1 MSQSA
6 TGAVALQTLVRAILA
21 AVAYFVSARLGAAIA
36 LPHNIAAIWP
46 PSGVMLALLVLS
58 DRRDWPALVVGGFT
72 GALVS
77 VSLYH
82 YPLPLAL
89 TAATANSAES
99 LLAAWVIRWRYD
111 SRTPMHSIAG
121 LVRFIIGAVG
131 LSNAVTALLGGFMLH
146 QRFGTPYGTA
156 WFTWWVGDGL
166 GMLIVAPV
174 LLQATRLSQRIRI
187 VELRAA
193 IEAVALLTLLFV
205 AAQITLGPRHEW
217 LLDPSPYTLLPLL
230 FWAALR
236 FGPPGAATGLLIVAS
251 VAIWNAALGVGP
263 YAGNGAPE
271 VNIAMH
277 VYTFLLMASLSSL
290 IPAAVLEERNA
301 VIRRLV
307 DSEERYRELF
317 ESSPDP
323 SCVYDFETWSIL
335 EVNQSAIAQYGYSRD
350 EFLRL
355 TILDTLPDED
365 AAALRQ
371 FLMQTRPGGV
381 REQLARN
388 RRKDGTVFEV
398 EVKSYPL
405 LFEGRPARL
414 VHTRDVTERRRADDA
429 LRAAQERLR
438 RVIASSGAVIFELR
452 SRDGGLEL
460 EWISE
465 NVTKILGYTIEET
478 HQPKWWSS
486 NVHPDDFKRMRG
498 RPFAEAFMDGT
509 SEYRL
514 KHRDGRYRWLREE
527 QRVTRN
533 SDHKPVA
540 VVGAWLDIT
549 DSRQLEQ
556 QLQQSQKLQ
565 AVGQLAGGVAHDF
578 NNILTVILAEAG
590 ELLSTA
596 SPRSATDLES
606 IEEIRKAG
614 ERAAALTRQ
623 LLTFS
628 RRQIIEPVTVD
639 INEIVAGMDKMLRR
653 LIGEHVQIELRL
665 KSGIQCT
672 VADRGQLEQL
682 FVNLVVNARDA
693 MPDGG
698 TLTIETA
705 NVQLDEAFTA
715 PHPDLVPGD
724 YVMLA
729 VADVGT
735 GMTDDVKK
743 HLFEP
748 FFTTKEPG
756 KGTGLGLATSYAI
769 ARQFGGH
776 IAVYSEVGLGT
787 TMRVYFP
794 VSGIASHAGR
804 PSPAGLARHRGH
816 ETILLVEDEN
826 QVRRVS
832 LRMLQAAGYV
842 VHEVANAEDAIAL
855 LNSSSV
861 QFDLLLTDVVL
872 PRMGG
877 GALAAQASKMRPG
890 IRVLFTSGY
899 SADTV
904 LQRRLLER
912 DVVLLQKPFTAASL
926 AAKVR
931 EALDRP

>member
-1 MSQSA
+1 M
-6 TGAVALQTLVRAILA
+6 QTLVRATLA
-21 AVAYFVSARLGAAIA
+21 GLAYFASAQLGAAFA
-36 LPHNIAAIWP
+36 LPNNIAAIWP

-58 DRRDWPALVVGGFT
+58 DRRDWPALVAGGFA

-77 VSLYH
+77 VSLYN
-82 YPLPLAL
+82 YPLSLSL
-89 TAATANSAES
+89 TAALANSAES
-99 LLAAWVIRWRYD
+99 FLAAWVIRWRYD
-111 SRTPMHSIAG
+111 SRTPMHSVPG
-121 LVRFIIGAVG
+121 LVRFIVGAVM
-131 LSNAVTALLGGFMLH
+131 LSNAVTALLGGFMIH
-146 QRFGTPYGTA
+146 QRFHTPYGTA

-166 GMLIVAPV
+166 GMLIVAPA
-174 LLQATRLSQRIRI
+174 LLQLTNVSERIKT

-205 AAQITLGPRHEW
+205 AAHITLGPRHEW

-230 FWAALR
+230 FWTALR
-236 FGPPGAATGLLIVAS
+236 FGPPGATTGLLIVAS
-251 VAIWNAALGVGP
+251 VAIWNAVLGVGP
-263 YAGNGAPE
+263 YAGDGSPE
-271 VNIAMH
+271 VSVAMH

-290 IPAAVLEERNA
+290 IPAAVMEERNA
-301 VIRRLV
+301 VFRRLL
-307 DSEERYRELF
+307 DSEERYRDLF

-323 SCVYDFETWSIL
+323 SWVYDTGTRAFL
-335 EVNQSAIAQYGYSRD
+335 EVNHAAVAKYGFTRE
-350 EFLRL
+350 EFLQMTVLAIR
-355 TILDTLPDED
+355 PEDEVPKLLH
-365 AAALRQ
+365 ALGQVGAESKYDEPWRH
-371 FLMQTRPGGV
+371 
-381 REQLARN
+381 
-388 RRKDGTVFEV
+388 RRKDGTIIEV
-398 EVKSYPL
+398 EVKSHPL
-405 LFEGRPARL
+405 VFAGHGARL
-414 VHTRDVTERRRADDA
+414 VHARDVTDRRRADDA

-452 SRDGGLEL
+452 SREGALEL
-460 EWISE
+460 EWISD
-465 NVTKILGYTIEET
+465 NVTRILGYTIEET

-486 NVHPDDFKRMRG
+486 SVHPDDFRRMRG
-498 RPFAEAFMDGT
+498 RPFAEAFIDGT

-533 SDHKPVA
+533 SERKPVA

-590 ELLSTA
+590 ELLLTE
-596 SPRSATDLES
+596 SPRNAAELES

-628 RRQIIEPVTVD
+628 RRQIIEPVTID
-639 INEIVAGMDKMLRR
+639 INEIVDGTDKMLRR
-653 LIGEHVQIELRL
+653 LIGEHVQMVLRL
-665 KSGIQCT
+665 EPEIRHT
-672 VADRGQLEQL
+672 IADRGQLEQL

-715 PHPDLVPGD
+715 PHADLVPGN
-724 YVMLA
+724 YVMLS
-729 VADVGT
+729 VTDVGT
-735 GMTDDVKK
+735 GMSDDVKK

-776 IAVYSEVGLGT
+776 IAAYSEVGLGT
-787 TMRVYFP
+787 TMRVYLP
-794 VSGIASHAGR
+794 EADAT
-804 PSPAGLARHRGH
+804 PSAVRHSPHGMTQHRGH
-816 ETILLVEDEN
+816 ETILLVEDES

-832 LRMLQAAGYV
+832 FRMLQAAGYV
-842 VHEVANAEDAIAL
+842 VHEVSNAEDAITL
-855 LNSSSV
+855 LNSSPV

-877 GALAAQASKMRPG
+877 GALAEEVSKMRPG

-926 AAKVR
+926 AGKVR

>member
-1 MSQSA
+1 M
-6 TGAVALQTLVRAILA
+6 QTLLRAILA
-21 AVAYFVSARLGAAIA
+21 ALAYFVSARLGAAIA
-36 LPHNIAAIWP
+36 LPHNTAAIWP

-58 DRRDWPALVVGGFT
+58 DRRDWPALVTGGFA

-77 VSLYH
+77 VTQYH

-89 TAATANSAES
+89 MAALANSAES

-111 SRTPMHSIAG
+111 SRTPTHSVPG
-121 LVRFIIGAVG
+121 LVRFIVGAVI

-146 QRFGTPYGTA
+146 QRFQTPYGAA

-174 LLQATRLSQRIRI
+174 LLQATQLSKRIRAI
-187 VELRAA
+187 ELRAA
-193 IEAVALLTLLFV
+193 IEAVVLLTLVFV
-205 AAQITLGPRHEW
+205 ASLITLGPRHEW
-217 LLDPSPYTLLPLL
+217 LLEPSPYTLLPLL
-230 FWAALR
+230 FWTALR

-251 VAIWNAALGVGP
+251 VAIWNAVLGVGP
-263 YAGNGAPE
+263 YAGNGSPE
-271 VNIAMH
+271 VSVAMH

-290 IPAAVLEERNA
+290 IPAAVMEERNA
-301 VIRRLV
+301 VIRRLL
-307 DSEERYRELF
+307 DSEERYRDLF

-323 SCVYDFETWSIL
+323 SCVYDFETLAIL
-335 EVNQSAIAQYGYSRD
+335 EVNHSALTQFGYSRA

-355 TILDTLPDED
+355 TILDTLPDAD
-365 AAALRQ
+365 AAVLRQ
-371 FLMQTRPGGV
+371 FLLHAPQDGV

-388 RRKDGTVFEV
+388 RRKDGSVFEV

-405 LFEGRPARL
+405 VFNGRPSRL
-414 VHTRDVTERRRADDA
+414 VHARDMTERHRAESD

-438 RVIASSGAVIFELR
+438 QVISSSGAVIFELR
-452 SRDGGLEL
+452 SRRDSVEL

-465 NVTKILGYTIEET
+465 NVTRILGYTIEET
-478 HQPKWWSS
+478 YAPKWWSN
-486 NVHPDDFKRMRG
+486 NVHPDDFTRMRG
-498 RPFAEAFMDGT
+498 RPNAEAFIDGT

-514 KHRDGRYRWLREE
+514 KHRNGKYRWLREE

-533 SDHKPVA
+533 SEHKTVS

-565 AVGQLAGGVAHDF
+565 AIGQLAGGVAHDF

-590 ELLSTA
+590 ELLATNT
-596 SPRSATDLES
+596 PRSGADLES

-639 INEIVAGMDKMLRR
+639 INEIVVGMDKMLRR
-653 LIGEHVQIELRL
+653 LIGEHVQMDLRL
-665 KSGIQCT
+665 GPDIRQT
-672 VADRGQLEQL
+672 IADRGQLEQL

-698 TLTIETA
+698 RLTIETA

-715 PHPDLVPGD
+715 PHADLLPGN

-729 VADVGT
+729 VTDVGT
-735 GMTDDVKK
+735 GMSDDVKK

-748 FFTTKEPG
+748 FFTTKEAG

-769 ARQFGGH
+769 TRQFGGH
-776 IAVYSEVGLGT
+776 IAAYSEVGLGT
-787 TMRVYFP
+787 TMRVYLP
-794 VSGIASHAGR
+794 EADAT
-804 PSPAGLARHRGH
+804 PSAVRHSPHGMTQHRGH
-816 ETILLVEDEN
+816 ETILLVEDEI

-842 VHEVANAEDAIAL
+842 VHEVSSAEDALAL
-855 LNSSSV
+855 LNSSPV
-861 QFDLLLTDVVL
+861 TFDLLLTDVVL

-877 GALAAQASKMRPG
+877 GELAERVSKMRPS
-890 IRVLFTSGY
+890 IRILFTSGY

-926 AAKVR
+926 AGKVR

>member
-1 MSQSA
+1 MSQSK
-6 TGAVALQTLVRAILA
+6 TGAVALQTFVRSILA
-21 AVAYFVSARLGAAIA
+21 ALAYFASARLGAAIA

-58 DRRDWPALVVGGFT
+58 DRRDWPALVAGGFV

-77 VSLYH
+77 VTLYQ

-89 TAATANSAES
+89 TAALANSAES

-111 SRTPMHSIAG
+111 SRTPMHSVAG
-121 LVRFIIGAVG
+121 LVRFIVGAVV
-131 LSNAVTALLGGFMLH
+131 LSNAVTALLGGLMLH

-174 LLQATRLSQRIRI
+174 LLQATRLLQRIRTI
-187 VELRAA
+187 ELRAA
-193 IEAVALLTLLFV
+193 IEAVVLLTLLFV
-205 AAQITLGPRHEW
+205 TAHITLGPRHDW
-217 LLDPSPYTLLPLL
+217 LLEPSPYTLLPLL
-230 FWAALR
+230 FWTALR
-236 FGPPGAATGLLIVAS
+236 FGPPGAASGLLIVAS
-251 VAIWNAALGVGP
+251 VAIWNAVLGVGP
-263 YAGNGAPE
+263 YADSGASE
-271 VNIAMH
+271 VSVAMH
-277 VYTFLLMASLSSL
+277 VYTFLIMASLSSL

-307 DSEERYRELF
+307 DSEERYRDLF

-323 SCVYDFETWSIL
+323 SWVYDTDTRAFL
-335 EVNQSAIAQYGYSRD
+335 EVNQSAINQYGYSRA
-350 EFLRL
+350 EFLRMNIFDIHPEGDAGDL
-355 TILDTLPDED
+355 PHILAHSATVG
-365 AAALRQ
+365 ALQ
-371 FLMQTRPGGV
+371 HP
-381 REQLARN
+381 ARN
-388 RRKDGTVFEV
+388 RRKDGSIIDVELNSHPLVFA
-398 EVKSYPL
+398 
-405 LFEGRPARL
+405 GHRARL
-414 VHTRDVTERRRADDA
+414 VHAHDVTERRRADAA

-438 RVIASSGAVIFELR
+438 RVIAASGAVIFELR
-452 SRDGGLEL
+452 SRDGTLEL

-465 NVTKILGYTIEET
+465 NVTRILGYTIEET
-478 HQPKWWSS
+478 RQPKWWSS
-486 NVHPDDFKRMRG
+486 QVHPDDFKRMQG

-533 SDHKPVA
+533 SEHKAVA

-565 AVGQLAGGVAHDF
+565 AIGQLAGGVAHDF

-639 INEIVAGMDKMLRR
+639 INEIVVGMDKMLRR
-653 LIGEHVQIELRL
+653 LIGEHVRMDLRL
-665 KSGIQCT
+665 KARIQCT

-705 NVQLDEAFTA
+705 NVQLDETFTA
-715 PHPDLVPGD
+715 PHADLVPGD

-735 GMTDDVKK
+735 GMSDDVKK

-776 IAVYSEVGLGT
+776 IAAYSEVGLGT
-787 TMRVYFP
+787 TMRVYLP
-794 VSGIASHAGR
+794 VAEIAPDGGR
-804 PSPAGLARHRGH
+804 PSPTGLTQHRGH

-855 LNSSSV
+855 LNSSPV

-877 GALAAQASKMRPG
+877 GALAEQVSKMRPG

-912 DVVLLQKPFTAASL
+912 DVVLLQKPFTAESL
-926 AAKVR
+926 AGKVR

>member
-1 MSQSA
+1 LSQST
-6 TGAVALQTLVRAILA
+6 TGAVVLQTLVRAMLA
-21 AVAYFVSARLGAAIA
+21 ALAYFVSARLGAAIA
-36 LPHNIAAIWP
+36 LPHNVAAIWP

-58 DRRDWPALVVGGFT
+58 DRQHWPALVGGGFA

-77 VSLYH
+77 VLLYH

-111 SRTPMHSIAG
+111 SRTPMHSVAG
-121 LVRFIIGAVG
+121 LVRFIVGAVI

-146 QRFGTPYGTA
+146 QRFGTAFGTS

-174 LLQATRLSQRIRI
+174 LLQATRLSERIRTI
-187 VELRAA
+187 ELRAA
-193 IEAVALLTLLFV
+193 IEAAVLLTLLFV
-205 AAQITLGPRHEW
+205 AAHVTLGPRHDW
-217 LLDPSPYTLLPLL
+217 LLEPSPYTLLPLL
-230 FWAALR
+230 FWTALR

-251 VAIWNAALGVGP
+251 VAIWNVVLGLGP
-263 YAGNGAPE
+263 YWGNGAPE
-271 VNIAMH
+271 VSVAMH

-301 VIRRLV
+301 IIRRLL
-307 DSEERYRELF
+307 DSEERYRDLF

-323 SCVYDFETWSIL
+323 SWVYDTDTRAFL
-335 EVNQSAIAQYGYSRD
+335 EVNQAAVTHYGYSRA

-355 TILDTLPDED
+355 SIFDIHPEDDAGELPYILAHSSTVG
-365 AAALRQ
+365 ALQ
-371 FLMQTRPGGV
+371 HA
-381 REQLARN
+381 ARN
-388 RRKDGTVFEV
+388 RRKDGSILDVELNSHPLVFA
-398 EVKSYPL
+398 
-405 LFEGRPARL
+405 GHRARL
-414 VHTRDVTERRRADDA
+414 VHAHDVTERRRADDA

-452 SRDGGLEL
+452 SRDGALEL

-465 NVTKILGYTIEET
+465 NVSRILGYTLEET
-478 HQPKWWSS
+478 RQPKWWSS

-514 KHRDGRYRWLREE
+514 RHRDGKYRWLREE

-565 AVGQLAGGVAHDF
+565 AIGQLAGGVAHDF

-596 SPRSATDLES
+596 APRNAADLES

-628 RRQIIEPVTVD
+628 RRQIVEPETVD
-639 INEIVAGMDKMLRR
+639 INEIVVGMDKMLRR
-653 LIGEHVQIELRL
+653 LIGEHVQMNLQL
-665 KSGIQCT
+665 KSRIHCT

-693 MPDGG
+693 
-698 TLTIETA
+698 
-705 NVQLDEAFTA
+705 
-715 PHPDLVPGD
+715 
-724 YVMLA
+724 
-729 VADVGT
+729 
-735 GMTDDVKK
+735 
-743 HLFEP
+743 
-748 FFTTKEPG
+748 

-787 TMRVYFP
+787 TMRVYLP
-794 VSGIASHAGR
+794 VSEIPPDVGR
-804 PSPAGLARHRGH
+804 SSPTGLAQLRGH
-816 ETILLVEDEN
+816 ETILLVEDES

-842 VHEVANAEDAIAL
+842 VHEVASAEDAIAL
-855 LNSSSV
+855 LTTSAV

-877 GALAAQASKMRPG
+877 GELAEQASKMRPG

-912 DVVLLQKPFTAASL
+912 DVVLLQKPFTTESL
-926 AAKVR
+926 AGKVR

>member
-1 MSQSA
+1 
-6 TGAVALQTLVRAILA
+6 
-21 AVAYFVSARLGAAIA
+21 
-36 LPHNIAAIWP
+36 
-46 PSGVMLALLVLS
+46 MLALLVLS
-58 DRRDWPALVVGGFT
+58 DRRDWPALVTGGFT

-82 YPLPLAL
+82 YPFPLAL
-89 TAATANSAES
+89 TAAFANSAES

-111 SRTPMHSIAG
+111 SRTPMHSVPG
-121 LVRFIIGAVG
+121 LVRFIVGAVI
-131 LSNAVTALLGGFMLH
+131 LSNAVTALVGGFMLH
-146 QRFGTPYGTA
+146 QRFQTPYGAA

-174 LLQATRLSQRIRI
+174 LLQATQLSRRVRTI
-187 VELRAA
+187 ELRAA
-193 IEAVALLTLLFV
+193 IEAVALLSLLF
-205 AAQITLGPRHEW
+205 AAAYITLGPRHEW
-217 LLDPSPYTLLPLL
+217 LLEPSPYTLLPLL
-230 FWAALR
+230 FWLALR

-251 VAIWNAALGVGP
+251 VAIWNAVLGVGP
-263 YAGNGAPE
+263 YAGNGSPE
-271 VNIAMH
+271 VSVAMH

-290 IPAAVLEERNA
+290 IPAAVMEERNA

-307 DSEERYRELF
+307 DSEERYRDLF

-323 SCVYDFETWSIL
+323 SWVYDTDTRAFL
-335 EVNQSAIAQYGYSRD
+335 EVNQAAIDQYGYSRA
-350 EFLRL
+350 EFLQL
-355 TILDTLPDED
+355 NIFDIHPQNDAGDLPHILAHSATVGSLQHP
-365 AAALRQ
+365 
-371 FLMQTRPGGV
+371 
-381 REQLARN
+381 ARN
-388 RRKDGTVFEV
+388 KRKDGTIIDV
-398 EVKSYPL
+398 EVNSHPL
-405 LFEGRPARL
+405 AFAGHRARL
-414 VHTRDVTERRRADDA
+414 VHARDVTDRRRADDA

-452 SRDGGLEL
+452 SRNGALEL

-465 NVTKILGYTIEET
+465 NVTRILGYSIDET
-478 HQPKWWSS
+478 QTPKWWSS

-590 ELLSTA
+590 ELLSTKA
-596 SPRSATDLES
+596 PRSEADLES

-639 INEIVAGMDKMLRR
+639 INEIVVGMDKMLRR
-653 LIGEHVQIELRL
+653 LIGEHVQMDLRL
-665 KSGIQCT
+665 KSDIHHT
-672 VADRGQLEQL
+672 IADRGQLEQL

-715 PHPDLVPGD
+715 PHADLVPGNF
-724 YVMLA
+724 VMLA
-729 VADVGT
+729 VTDVGT
-735 GMTDDVKK
+735 GMSDDVKK

-748 FFTTKEPG
+748 FFTTKEAG

-769 ARQFGGH
+769 TRQFGGH
-776 IAVYSEVGLGT
+776 IAAYSEVGLGT
-787 TMRVYFP
+787 TMRVYLP
-794 VSGIASHAGR
+794 EADATPLIAR
-804 PSPAGLARHRGH
+804 QSPLGTMQHRGH
-816 ETILLVEDEN
+816 ETILLVEDEI

-842 VHEVANAEDAIAL
+842 VHEVASAEDALAL
-855 LNSSSV
+855 LNSSPIA
-861 QFDLLLTDVVL
+861 FDLLLTDVVL

-877 GALAAQASKMRPG
+877 GELAEQVLKMRPH

-912 DVVLLQKPFTAASL
+912 DVVLLQKPFTAATL

-931 EALDRP
+931 EALDRT